1 MFPATCGGQV
11 RNECRRFRAF
21 GKTLDATT
29 STLFQSPET
38 TRTSRFR
45 GVPAARRL
53 TMLEK
58 PNMNRTAGAAPVPSA
73 SHRRRVFEFA
83 LTLVAGA
90 TLLAGTLYFV
100 NLNAVV
106 EGLRKIGY
114 GAAVLAGLLAIA
126 QVFICGFRWHLISRQ
141 TGAPLRLSDTTL
153 GYLEATFVNAFF
165 PTLIASD
172 GARVLRAMGSGA
184 NPMNAFVGVVTDR
197 IIALCGLAVASAAGI
212 FFLPNAVN
220 NPWLL
225 AAIVGILPAFLCG
238 LLVLDLM
245 GRYFVRLSHWRIV
258 RPFLELASYVRRLR
272 QMPRLTFV
280 VVGVSVIGHMF
291 CAGAFYVLSQQL
303 GIQIG
308 YWAMFSLAATILV
321 YAALPISIG
330 GWGIREAV
338 TATIFGLV
346 GVAASPAVALAIAFG
361 LLMSA
366 VGLLCG
372 AAAILISLYRRLWT
386 NTPVN
391 ATCRPRR

>member
-1 MFPATCGGQV
+1 
-11 RNECRRFRAF
+11 
-21 GKTLDATT
+21 
-29 STLFQSPET
+29 
-38 TRTSRFR
+38 
-45 GVPAARRL
+45 
-53 TMLEK
+53 MLEK
-58 PNMNRTAGAAPVPSA
+58 PTINRPAGAAPVPSA
-73 SHRRRVFEFA
+73 SRRRRLFEFA
-83 LTLVAGA
+83 LTLVAGTA
-90 TLLAGTLYFV
+90 LLAGTLYFV

-114 GAAVLAGLLAIA
+114 GPAFLAGLLTIG
-126 QVFICGFRWHLISRQ
+126 QVFIVGFRWHLVSRQ
-141 TGAPLRLSDTTL
+141 TGAPLRLRDTTL

-172 GARVLRAMGSGA
+172 GVRVLRAMSSGA

-212 FFLPNAVN
+212 FFLPNAVH

-238 LLVLDLM
+238 LFVLDLM

-280 VVGVSVIGHMF
+280 VIGVSVIGHMF
-291 CAGAFYVLSQQL
+291 GAGAFYVLSQQL

-308 YWAMFSLAATILV
+308 YWAMFTLAATILV
-321 YAALPISIG
+321 YSAVPISIG

-338 TATIFGLV
+338 TAALFGLV
-346 GVAASPAVALAIAFG
+346 GYAPATAVALSIAFG

-366 VGLLCG
+366 VGIVCGVAALLITLRRRTARLKG
-372 AAAILISLYRRLWT
+372 AVRS
-386 NTPVN
+386 
-391 ATCRPRR
+391 

>member
-1 MFPATCGGQV
+1 
-11 RNECRRFRAF
+11 
-21 GKTLDATT
+21 
-29 STLFQSPET
+29 
-38 TRTSRFR
+38 
-45 GVPAARRL
+45 
-53 TMLEK
+53 MLEK
-58 PNMNRTAGAAPVPSA
+58 PNMNRPAGAAPVLSA
-73 SHRRRVFEFA
+73 SRRRRLFEFA

-90 TLLAGTLYFV
+90 MILAGTLYFV

-114 GAAVLAGLLAIA
+114 GAAMLAGLLAIG

-141 TGAPLRLSDTTL
+141 TGAPLRLRDTTL

-197 IIALCGLAVASAAGI
+197 IVALCGLAVASATGV
-212 FFLPNAVN
+212 FFLPGAVH

-245 GRYFVRLSHWRIV
+245 GRYFVKLSHWRIV
-258 RPFLELASYVRRLR
+258 RPFLELSSYVRRLR
-272 QMPRLTFV
+272 QMPRLTFLV
-280 VVGVSVIGHMF
+280 VCVSMVGHLF
-291 CAGAFYVLSQQL
+291 CAGTFYVLSQQL

-308 YWAMFSLAATILV
+308 YWAMFALAAPILV
-321 YAALPISIG
+321 YAAVPISIG

-338 TATIFGLV
+338 TAALFGLV
-346 GVAASPAVALAIAFG
+346 GVAPSLAVALSIAFG
-361 LLMSA
+361 LLMSV
-366 VGLLCG
+366 VGLVCG
-372 AAAILISLYRRLWT
+372 GTAILISLYRRAFKRAHPIAETRLGR
-386 NTPVN
+386 
-391 ATCRPRR
+391 AMDDS